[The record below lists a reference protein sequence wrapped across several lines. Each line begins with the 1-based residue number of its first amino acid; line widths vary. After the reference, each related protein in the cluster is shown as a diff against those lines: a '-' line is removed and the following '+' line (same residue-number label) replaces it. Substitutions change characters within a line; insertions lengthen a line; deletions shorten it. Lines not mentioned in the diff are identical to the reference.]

1 LKLKTHKPD
10 MTPQR
15 KTAYKQ
21 RDGGSMQA
29 IWDTFEYLKAQGM
42 DIGPAAEAELVERG
56 NIKEKYKKR

>member
-1 LKLKTHKPD
+1 